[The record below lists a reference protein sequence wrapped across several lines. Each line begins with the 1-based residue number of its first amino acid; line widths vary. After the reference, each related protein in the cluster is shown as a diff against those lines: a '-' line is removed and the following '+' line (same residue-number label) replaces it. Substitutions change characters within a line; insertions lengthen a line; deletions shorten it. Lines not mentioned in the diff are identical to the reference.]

1 MGGAATATPAPTTG
15 IPASIIP
22 ASRGDVVV
30 ALGPPQLANANT
42 RLAVRRGLTRFLPL

>member
-15 IPASIIP
+15 IPASLVDV
-22 ASRGDVVV
+22 DVVEWG
-30 ALGPPQLANANT
+30 LGPPQLANANT